1 MNSNHFFVG
10 IAYMIIQ
17 KYVPPH
23 IDTCPKCR
31 IYYENVMVWVCG
43 SFVFIGFLTILSLI
57 PVQVGKRRKDSNERH
72 YLDDEAILP
81 HNMEVASDE
90 EA

>member
-1 MNSNHFFVG
+1 
-10 IAYMIIQ
+10 MIIQ
-17 KYVPPH
+17 HFVPAH
-23 IDTCPKCR
+23 IDECPLCR

-43 SFVFIGFLTILSLI
+43 SFVLIGFLTILSLI
-57 PVQVGKRRKDSNERH
+57 PVQVGKRRKEMIERNS
-72 YLDDEAILP
+72 LDDEAILS